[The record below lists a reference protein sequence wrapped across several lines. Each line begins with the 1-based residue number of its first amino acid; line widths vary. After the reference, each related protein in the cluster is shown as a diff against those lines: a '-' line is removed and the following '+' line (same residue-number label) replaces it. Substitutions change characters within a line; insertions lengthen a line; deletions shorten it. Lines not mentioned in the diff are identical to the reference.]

1 MAGLDN
7 GSHIIRSVIPT
18 LSAPLDSRN
27 AQQFY
32 DGALLRIRRFMLG
45 LSGLGVLL
53 CAWFFGIA
61 GLLGFLIGGGI
72 SYVNHRWLERMVD
85 ALGERVT
92 TGHSRERGGLLVL
105 RALLRYV
112 SIAVA
117 AYVIFKV
124 SKAGLYGFLAGVC
137 LPIAA
142 IACEVAVELYLGLR
156 HKI

>member
-1 MAGLDN
+1 VTVPYSCAVPDGPKPD
-7 GSHIIRSVIPT
+7 
-18 LSAPLDSRN
+18 A

-32 DGALLRIRRFMLG
+32 EGALLRIRRFMLG

-53 CAWFFGIA
+53 CGWFFGWP
-61 GLLGFLIGGGI
+61 GMVGFLVGAGI
-72 SYVNHRWLERMVD
+72 SYINHRWLEGMVD

-92 TGHSRERGGLLVL
+92 TGQSSERGGLLVL

-117 AYVIFKV
+117 AYAIFKV
-124 SKAGLYGFLAGVC
+124 SRAGLYGFLAGVC

-142 IACEVAVELYLGLR
+142 VACEVGVELFKGLR
-156 HKI
+156 HEV